1 MHQALSELVVEFR
14 FLGQFALHLDGE
26 PVRLASRPA
35 QSLLA
40 YLCLHAGASFRRE
53 KLAGL
58 LWPDTSDVNARN
70 NLRQALWRIRKAL
83 EPGAADGQGYFVA
96 DDLSIAFQPRAPYW
110 LDVEALTRPVSPD
123 APAAELA
130 QVVDVYG
137 GELLPGFYDE
147 WTVLERERLH
157 AVFER
162 RMGRLLERLIAERD
176 WSQTVG
182 WSERWIALGASPEA
196 AFRSLMLAHAA
207 QGDLSAMAAAYQR
220 CADALW
226 RDLGVEPSEQ
236 TTTLYRQ
243 LRNPQARAAALP
255 GAPLAGADVPLD
267 PVPDLLNAAPS
278 PGEPPFKG
286 LRHFDEADRHLFFGR
301 ERLVASLAGRLIGGE
316 AFLAVIGASGSGK
329 SSLVRAGIVPALT
342 ASEASSVQDLA
353 PAGVRWR
360 SAIFTPSARPL
371 QALAA
376 AVTPPGG
383 GDAAQALA
391 DSLATEPAALSG
403 FLRSQLAAA
412 AQPGQPA
419 PADGHWLIAVD
430 QFEELFTLC
439 RSAAEQR
446 AFVDALLAAAD
457 SAGDAPATVVIALR
471 ADFYAQCGQHP
482 ALRQAL
488 AAHQE
493 FIGPMSAEELRRAI
507 EAPGLQGGWEFEP
520 GIVDLILRDAGDEP
534 GALPLLS
541 HALLETW
548 LRRRGRVLTL
558 QAYAETG
565 GVHGAIA
572 RTAEAVYHHRLTPE
586 QQPLMRSILL
596 RLTELGDEGL
606 DTRRRATLQELASSP
621 AAQAQ
626 VQHVLAILSDA
637 RLVTVD
643 QDTVEIAHEA
653 LIRAWPTLRQWLAD
667 DREGLRLHRR
677 LTEAAQ
683 AWEELG
689 RNPDELYGGARLALA
704 REWAESHPTDLNALE
719 GQFLAASVELAER
732 RQREQAAQ
740 QARELE
746 AARALA
752 ETQRQKAEAERRLAD
767 EQRQTVVRLRRRA
780 VFLTVAMVT
789 ALALAGLALFL
800 RGQVQQAALRAEANA
815 TRAEQER
822 RIATSRELAA
832 AAVSNLALDP
842 ERSILLAMA
851 AISQTRAADLPVP
864 REATEALHQ
873 ALLTSRLRQT
883 LPGPYGV
890 AFSPDG
896 ARLAT
901 GGPASSTTIWDL
913 ASGEPALTFTGHSR
927 DLYGV
932 SVQYSPDGHKLVTA
946 SADGTAVVWDAAS
959 GRELARL
966 RGHIANVYDALFS
979 PDGARIATTSA
990 DGTVR
995 LWDAVTGERLLVVRQ
1010 PSAAGIAF
1018 DPTGERLAVATAAPS
1033 AAPVWLWD
1041 TRTGQQV
1048 GAIGAFARDTTD
1060 VDYSPDGA
1068 SIAVADGSGE
1078 SAIWDV
1084 QSGQRLV
1091 SLGRGAPTY
1100 SIRFSPDGQ
1109 QVATGGTDGVVR
1121 VWDAAT
1127 GGLLLTL
1134 PGHAATVTN
1143 LDFSPDG
1150 ALLATASADGA
1161 TRLWD
1166 ISPAGSRELLTV
1178 PAHDAVVYSVDYSAD
1193 GARLATASW
1202 DRRAAVWDAQSGE
1215 LLASLPEHPDSIAR
1229 VAFSPDGR
1237 SVATAAYDGVVRL
1250 WDAASG
1256 QPIRS
1261 IAAHGPLDIDVAW
1274 DAAGQRL
1281 ATGGSDGTVKLWDAA
1296 TGEMLAELD
1305 GHSNRVHWVAFSPDG
1320 ALLAS
1325 ASWDG
1330 TARVWRAGSGEHVA
1344 TLAADG
1350 GQVKSVAFSSDGSRL
1365 ATAHEDG
1372 AARLW
1377 GLASLAGTQPPAPTH
1392 TLAGHTGSAWDA
1404 AFSPDGDLLATL
1416 GFDGAVR
1423 LWNAATG
1430 EELLAIPGENN
1441 GADLQF
1447 SPDGRFVAT
1456 TSGSGKVLV
1465 YAVTLDDLLA
1475 LAQARLTRS
1484 LTQSECQRYLHLDEC
1499 PG

>member
-1 MHQALSELVVEFR
+1 MSEPVVEFR

-26 PVRLASRPA
+26 PVRLTSRPA

-40 YLCLHAGASFRRE
+40 YLCLHAGKTFRRE

-58 LWPDTSDVNARN
+58 LWPETSESNARN

-83 EPGAADGQGYFVA
+83 EDQDCLLA
-96 DDLSIAFQPRAPYW
+96 DDLSIAFDARAPYW
-110 LDVEALTRPVSPD
+110 LDVEVLTQPLPSNPT
-123 APAAELA
+123 PADLA
-130 QVVDVYG
+130 QTVAVYG

-147 WTVLERERLH
+147 WTMLERERLQ

-162 RMGRLLERLIAERD
+162 RMGQLLELLAAERD
-176 WSQTVG
+176 WTQTVG
-182 WSERWIALGASPEA
+182 WAERWIALGNTPETA
-196 AFRSLMLAHAA
+196 YRSLMIAHAA
-207 QGDLSAMAAAYQR
+207 LGDLAAMSAAYQR
-220 CADALW
+220 CVEALW

-236 TTTLYRQ
+236 TTTLYEQ
-243 LRNPQARAAALP
+243 LRNPQKRAVLLP
-255 GAPLAGADVPLD
+255 GARLAAVVAPEGAFATL
-267 PVPDLLNAAPS
+267 PDEAPS

-286 LRHFDEADRHLFFGR
+286 LHYFAEADSHRFFGR
-301 ERLVASLAGRLIGGE
+301 ERLVAELAQRLADGQP
-316 AFLAVIGASGSGK
+316 FLAVVGASGSGK
-329 SSLVRAGIVPALT
+329 SSLVRAGVVPAL
-342 ASEASSVQDLA
+342 AARDANAAAA
-353 PAGVRWR
+353 PAAHGIRWR
-360 SAIFTPSARPL
+360 AAVLTPTAHPL

-376 AVTPPGG
+376 AVA
-383 GDAAQALA
+383 GDEPAGKTNALA
-391 DSLATEPAALSG
+391 VALAGALGSEPGALSAHLGRQLPAAG
-403 FLRSQLAAA
+403 KR
-412 AQPGQPA
+412 
-419 PADGHWLIAVD
+419 WLIVVD

-439 RSAAEQR
+439 RSVDEQR
-446 AFVDALLAAAD
+446 AFVAALLAALEPG
-457 SAGDAPATVVIALR
+457 AGAPASLVIALR

-482 ALRQAL
+482 ALREAL
-488 AAHQE
+488 ASQQA
-493 FIGPMSAEELRRAI
+493 FIGPMNAEELRRAI
-507 EAPGLQGGWEFEP
+507 EAPALQGGWQFEP
-520 GIVDLILRDAGDEP
+520 GLVDLMLRDTGEEP

-548 LRRRGRVLTL
+548 LRRRGRAMTL
-558 QAYAETG
+558 QAYAEAG

-572 RTAEAVYHHRLTPE
+572 RTAETVYNHRVSPE
-586 QQPLMRSILL
+586 QQPLVRSILL
-596 RLTELGDEGL
+596 RLTELGDDVI
-606 DTRRRATLQELASSP
+606 DTRRRVTMQELASNSG
-621 AAQAQ
+621 AQEQ
-626 VQHVLAILSDA
+626 VQRVLRILSDA
-637 RLVTVD
+637 RLITID
-643 QDTVEIAHEA
+643 QDSVEIAHEA
-653 LIRAWPTLRQWLAD
+653 LIREWPTLRQWLAD

-683 AWEELG
+683 AWEEMD
-689 RNPDELYGGARLALA
+689 RDPDELYSGARLALA
-704 REWAESHPTDLNALE
+704 QEWAESHPGELNALE
-719 GQFLAASVELAER
+719 QQFLAAALELAER
-732 RQREQAAQ
+732 RQREQAAR

-752 ETQRQKAEAERRLAD
+752 ETQRQKAEAERRLVD

-780 VFLTVAMVT
+780 VFLAVALVA

-800 RGQVQQAALRAEANA
+800 RAQVQQAALRAEANA
-815 TRAEQER
+815 ARAEQER

-851 AISQTRAADLPVP
+851 AISQTREAELPAP

-873 ALLTSRLRQT
+873 ALLTSRLEQT
-883 LPGPYGV
+883 LAGPYGV

-932 SVQYSPDGHKLVTA
+932 SVQYSPDGQKLVTA

-995 LWDAVTGERLLVVRQ
+995 LWDAGTGENLLVMRQ
-1010 PSAAGIAF
+1010 PNAAGIAF
-1018 DPTGERLAVATAAPS
+1018 DPQGTRLAVATAAAS
-1033 AAPVWLWD
+1033 DTPVIIWD
-1041 TRTGQQV
+1041 TATGRR
-1048 GAIGAFARDTTD
+1048 IGSIGSAARDTRN
-1060 VDYSPDGA
+1060 VDFDPAGA
-1068 SIAVADGSGE
+1068 RIALADGNGE
-1078 SAIWDV
+1078 SAIWDMD
-1084 QSGQRLV
+1084 SGERLV
-1091 SLGRGAPTY
+1091 RLDRRAPVY
-1100 SIRFSPDGQ
+1100 SVRFSPDGLR
-1109 QVATGGTDGVVR
+1109 VATGGDDGVVR

-1134 PGHAATVTN
+1134 PGHTGTVTN
-1143 LDFSPDG
+1143 LDFSPAGD
-1150 ALLATASADGA
+1150 LLATASIDGT

-1166 ISPAGSRELLTV
+1166 IGPAGSRELLTV
-1178 PAHDAVVYSVDYSAD
+1178 PGHDAVVYSVDWSVD
-1193 GARLATASW
+1193 GARLATSSW

-1229 VAFSPDGR
+1229 VAFSPDG
-1237 SVATAAYDGVVRL
+1237 SSLATAAYDGVVRL

-1256 QPIRS
+1256 QAIRS

-1296 TGEMLAELD
+1296 TGDLLAELD
-1305 GHSNRVHWVAFSPDG
+1305 GHSNRVHRVAFSPDG

-1330 TARVWRAGSGEHVA
+1330 TARLWRAGSGEHLA

-1350 GQVKSVAFSSDGSRL
+1350 GQVKSVAFNSDGARL

-1372 AARLW
+1372 AARIW
-1377 GLASLAGTQPPAPTH
+1377 SLANLAGTQQMAPTH
-1392 TLAGHTGSAWDA
+1392 TLAGHIGSAWDA
-1404 AFSPDGDLLATL
+1404 AFNPAGDLLATL

-1423 LWNAATG
+1423 LWDAATG

-1441 GADLQF
+1441 GPDLEF
-1447 SPDGRFVAT
+1447 SPDGRLLAT
-1456 TSGSGKVLV
+1456 TSGSGDVRV
-1465 YAVTLDDLLA
+1465 YAVHLDDLLA
-1475 LAQARLTRS
+1475 LARSRLTRS
-1484 LTQSECQRYLHLDEC
+1484 LTPAECQRYLRVADC

>member
-1 MHQALSELVVEFR
+1 MLELR
-14 FLGQFALHLDGE
+14 FLGQFEILHNGE
-26 PVRLASRPA
+26 AVRLTSRPA

-58 LWPDTSDVNARN
+58 LWPETSDVNARN

-83 EPGAADGQGYFVA
+83 EPGVADGQGYFVA
-96 DDLSIAFQPRAPYW
+96 DDLAIAFQPRAPYW
-110 LDVEALTRPVSPD
+110 LDVEALARPMSPG
-123 APAAELA
+123 APADELA
-130 QVVDVYG
+130 QVVAVYS

-147 WTVLERERLH
+147 WTVLERERLQ

-162 RMGRLLERLIAERD
+162 RMSRLLERLIADRD

-182 WSERWIALGASPEA
+182 WSERWIALANSPEA
-196 AFRSLMLAHAA
+196 AFRSLMIAHAA
-207 QGDLSAMAAAYQR
+207 QGDLSAMGAAYQR
-220 CADALW
+220 CAEALW

-236 TTTLYRQ
+236 TTALYQQ
-243 LRNPQARAAALP
+243 LRNPQTRAAALP
-255 GAPLAGADVPLD
+255 GAQLADAGVPLD
-267 PVPDLLNAAPS
+267 TIPDLLNAAPY

-286 LRHFDEADRHLFFGR
+286 LRYFGEADSRLFFGR
-301 ERLVASLAGRLIGGE
+301 ERLVASLVNRLSGGE

-342 ASEASSVQDLA
+342 AGEASHAQDPA
-353 PAGVRWR
+353 TAGVHWR
-360 SAIFTPSARPL
+360 SAIFAPTARPL

-376 AVTPPGG
+376 ALTPVGG
-383 GDAAQALA
+383 ADSAQPLA
-391 DSLATEPAALSG
+391 DRLATEPAALSG
-403 FLRSQLAAA
+403 YLRSQLAAA
-412 AQPGQPA
+412 GQPDQLS
-419 PADGHWLIAVD
+419 PAGERWLIVVD

-439 RSAAEQR
+439 RSAAEQH
-446 AFVDALLAAAD
+446 AFVDALLAVVDPANN
-457 SAGDAPATVVIALR
+457 APASVVIALR

-507 EAPGLQGGWEFEP
+507 EAPALQGGWEFEP

-558 QAYAETG
+558 PAYAETG

-572 RTAEAVYHHRLTPE
+572 RTAETVYNHRLAPE
-586 QQPLMRSILL
+586 QQPQMRSILL

-621 AAQAQ
+621 AAQEQ
-626 VQHVLAILSDA
+626 VQHVLGILSDA
-637 RLVTVD
+637 RLVTID

-683 AWEELG
+683 AWEEMG
-689 RNPDELYGGARLALA
+689 RDPDELVSGARLALA
-704 REWAESHPTDLNALE
+704 REWAESHPANLNALE
-719 GQFLAASVELAER
+719 QQFLAASVELAER

-740 QARELE
+740 QARDLE

-752 ETQRQKAEAERRLAD
+752 ETQRQKAEAERLLAD

-780 VFLTVAMVT
+780 VFLTIAMVT

-800 RGQVQQAALRAEANA
+800 RAQVQQAALRAEANA
-815 TRAEQER
+815 ASAERER

-832 AAVSNLALDP
+832 AAVSNLSLDP

-851 AISQTRAADLPVP
+851 AISQTRQADLPVP

-873 ALLTSRLRQT
+873 ALLASRVQQT

-932 SVQYSPDGHKLVTA
+932 SVQYSPDGQRLVTA
-946 SADGTAVVWDAAS
+946 SADGTAAVWDAAS

-966 RGHIANVYDALFS
+966 RGHIATVYDALFS

-995 LWDAVTGERLLVVRQ
+995 LWDAGTGENLLVMRQ

-1033 AAPVWLWD
+1033 DAPVRLWD

-1048 GAIGAFARDTTD
+1048 GSIGAFARDTND
-1060 VDYSPDGA
+1060 VDYNPDGA

-1078 SAIWDV
+1078 NAIWDV
-1084 QSGQRLV
+1084 QTEQRLV
-1091 SLGRGAPTY
+1091 SLSRGAPTY
-1100 SIRFSPDGQ
+1100 SIRFSPNGR
-1109 QVATGGTDGVVR
+1109 QVATGGNDGVVR

-1134 PGHAATVTN
+1134 PGHTGIVTN
-1143 LDFSPDG
+1143 LDFSPAGD
-1150 ALLATASADGA
+1150 LLATASIDGT

-1166 ISPAGSRELLTV
+1166 VGPAGSRELLTV

-1193 GARLATASW
+1193 GARLATSSW
-1202 DRRAAVWDAQSGE
+1202 DRRAAVWDARSGE

-1229 VAFSPDGR
+1229 IAFSPDGR
-1237 SVATAAYDGVVRL
+1237 SVATAAYDGVVRI

-1256 QPIRS
+1256 RPIRS

-1296 TGEMLAELD
+1296 TGNLLTELD
-1305 GHSNRVHWVAFSPDG
+1305 GHSNRVHRVAYSPDG

-1330 TARVWRAGSGEHVA
+1330 TARLWRADSGEHLA

-1350 GQVKSVAFSSDGSRL
+1350 GQVKSVAFSSDGNRL

-1372 AARLW
+1372 AARIW
-1377 GLASLAGTQPPAPTH
+1377 SLANLAGTRQPAPTH
-1392 TLAGHTGSAWDA
+1392 TLAGHIGSAWDA
-1404 AFSPDGDLLATL
+1404 AFNPAGDLLATL

-1423 LWNAATG
+1423 LWDAATG

-1441 GADLQF
+1441 GPDLQF
-1447 SPDGRFVAT
+1447 SPDGRALAT
-1456 TSGSGKVLV
+1456 TSGSGKVMV
-1465 YAVTLDDLLA
+1465 YAVTLEDLLA

-1484 LTQSECQRYLHLDEC
+1484 LTQSECRRFLHLDQC

>member
-1 MHQALSELVVEFR
+1 MSEPVVEFR
-14 FLGQFALHLDGE
+14 FLGQFALHFDGE
-26 PVRLASRPA
+26 PVHLTSRPA

-40 YLCLHAGASFRRE
+40 YLCLHAGKAFRRE
-53 KLAGL
+53 KLAGM
-58 LWPDTSDVNARN
+58 LWPETSETNARN

-83 EPGAADGQGYFVA
+83 EDQDCLLA
-96 DDLSIAFQPRAPYW
+96 DDLSIAFDARAPYW
-110 LDVEALTRPVSPD
+110 LDVEVLTQPLPSNPT
-123 APAAELA
+123 PADLA
-130 QVVDVYG
+130 QAVAVYG

-147 WTVLERERLH
+147 WTVLERERLQ

-162 RMGRLLERLIAERD
+162 RIGRLLERLIAERD

-207 QGDLSAMAAAYQR
+207 QGNLSAAGAAYQR
-220 CADALW
+220 CTDALW

-236 TTTLYRQ
+236 TAALYRQ
-243 LRNPQARAAALP
+243 LRNPQTRAAALP
-255 GAPLAGADVPLD
+255 GAQPTDADVPLD
-267 PVPDLLNAAPS
+267 TAPHLLNTAPY

-286 LRHFDEADRHLFFGR
+286 LRYFDVADSRIFFGR
-301 ERLVASLAGRLIGGE
+301 ERLVASLVDRLSGGE

-329 SSLVRAGIVPALT
+329 SSLIRAGIVPTLT
-342 ASEASSVQDLA
+342 AVEAGLVQDPA
-353 PAGVRWR
+353 SAGVRWH
-360 SAIFTPSARPL
+360 SAIFTPTARPL
-371 QALAA
+371 PALAA
-376 AVTPPGG
+376 AVMTA
-383 GDAAQALA
+383 GDAGSVQRLA
-391 DSLATEPAALSG
+391 ERLAAEPAALSRY
-403 FLRSQLAAA
+403 LHSQLAAA
-412 AQPGQPA
+412 DQPHQHA
-419 PADGHWLIAVD
+419 PAGQRWLIVVD

-446 AFVDALLAAAD
+446 AFVDALLAAVDPSNNARV
-457 SAGDAPATVVIALR
+457 AVVIALR

-482 ALRQAL
+482 ALRRAL

-507 EAPGLQGGWEFEP
+507 EGPTLLGGWEFEP

-534 GALPLLS
+534 GTLPLLS

-572 RTAEAVYHHRLTPE
+572 RTAEIVYNRRLTPE
-586 QQPLMRSILL
+586 QQPLMRRILL
-596 RLTELGDEGL
+596 RLTELGGEAP

-621 AAQAQ
+621 AVQQQ
-626 VQHVLAILSDA
+626 VQYVLDILSDA

-677 LTEAAQ
+677 LSEAAQ
-683 AWEELG
+683 AWEEIG
-689 RNPDELYGGARLALA
+689 GDPDELYSGARLALA
-704 REWAESHPTDLNALE
+704 REWAEGHPADLNALE
-719 GQFLAASVELAER
+719 GQFLAASVEMAEH
-732 RQREQAAQ
+732 RQREQAARQ
-740 QARELE
+740 TRELD

-752 ETQRQKAEAERRLAD
+752 ETQRQKAEAERRLVD

-780 VFLTVAMVT
+780 VFLAIALVA
-789 ALALAGLALFL
+789 ALSLAGLALFL
-800 RGQVQQAALRAEANA
+800 RAQVQQAALRAEANA
-815 TRAEQER
+815 ARAEHER
-822 RIATSRELAA
+822 LVAASRELAA
-832 AAVSNLALDP
+832 AAMSNLTLDP

-851 AISQTRAADLPVP
+851 AISQTRAVDLPVP

-873 ALLTSRLRQT
+873 ALLTSRVRQT
-883 LPGPYGV
+883 LRGPYGV

-896 ARLAT
+896 TRLAT

-932 SVQYSPDGHKLVTA
+932 SVQYSPDGQKLVTA
-946 SADGTAVVWDAAS
+946 SADGTAVVWDAAG

-995 LWDAVTGERLLVVRQ
+995 LWDVATGENLLVMHQ

-1018 DPTGERLAVATAAPS
+1018 DPTGERLAVATTAPS
-1033 AAPVWLWD
+1033 DAPVRLWN
-1041 TRTGQQV
+1041 TRNGQQV
-1048 GAIGAFARDTTD
+1048 GAIGAFARDTSD

-1068 SIAVADGSGE
+1068 SLAVADGSGE
-1078 SAIWDV
+1078 STIWDV
-1084 QSGQRLV
+1084 QSGQRLA
-1091 SLGRGAPTY
+1091 SLGRGAPAY
-1100 SIRFSPDGQ
+1100 SIRFSPDGR
-1109 QVATGGTDGVVR
+1109 QVATGGNDGVVR

-1150 ALLATASADGA
+1150 AFLATASADGT

-1166 ISPAGSRELLTV
+1166 ISPAGGRELLTI
-1178 PAHDAVVYSVDYSAD
+1178 PGHDGVVYSVDYSAD
-1193 GARLATASW
+1193 GTRLATSSW
-1202 DRRAAVWDAQSGE
+1202 DRRAAVWSAQSGE
-1215 LLASLPEHPDSIAR
+1215 LLVSLPEHPDSIAR
-1229 VAFSPDGR
+1229 IAFSPDGR

-1256 QPIRS
+1256 QSIRS

-1274 DAAGQRL
+1274 DAASRRL

-1296 TGEMLAELD
+1296 TGDLLAELD
-1305 GHSNRVHWVAFSPDG
+1305 GHSNRVHRVAFSPDG
-1320 ALLAS
+1320 TSLAS

-1330 TARVWRAGSGEHVA
+1330 TARIWRADSGEHLA

-1350 GQVKSVAFSSDGSRL
+1350 GQVKSVAFSADGSRL

-1372 AARLW
+1372 AARIW
-1377 GLASLAGTQPPAPTH
+1377 SLTNLTGMQQPAPTH

-1404 AFSPDGDLLATL
+1404 AFNPAGDLLATL

-1423 LWNAATG
+1423 LWDTTTG
-1430 EELLAIPGENN
+1430 QELLAIPGENN

-1447 SPDGRFVAT
+1447 SPDGRFLAT
-1456 TSGSGKVLV
+1456 TSGSGKMMV

-1475 LAQARLTRS
+1475 LAQARLTRA